1 MVLSACAHSNHVLF
15 GNRYAFCYRIVYQLL
30 KIKTMDLLTSIKV
43 FRQVV
48 MRGSFTKAAEDLNI
62 STAMASKH
70 VTNLEQQIQAR
81 LLMRTSRRLH
91 LTEAG
96 QLYFDESG
104 QALDILQQASTNASA
119 GVKQP
124 KGVLKVTAPG
134 WMAIPQFADWLAEYH
149 RLYPEVLVH
158 LSLENRR
165 VDLVTEGY
173 DLALRVSHDPS
184 PSLIVKPI
192 DNIQFYLVAAP
203 EYLQRY
209 GRPESM
215 ADLSQHKGIM
225 PTYTN
230 LSQIVINADKSAAV
244 FDIPASILT
253 SDTLMN
259 YRLALAGM
267 GIAYLPEPILLEDL
281 ATGRLE
287 RVLMHEHYAPVT
299 LYAAYINRQFLSAK
313 VRTFI
318 DFLAEKIQHERVKY
332 LDV

>member
-1 MVLSACAHSNHVLF
+1 
-15 GNRYAFCYRIVYQLL
+15 
-30 KIKTMDLLTSIKV
+30 MDLLTSIRV

-48 MRGSFTKAAEDLNI
+48 MRGSFTKAAEDLDM

-70 VTNLEQQIQAR
+70 VTNLEQQVQAR

-96 QLYFDESG
+96 QMYFDESG
-104 QALDILQQASTNASA
+104 QALDILQQASANASSGA
-119 GVKQP
+119 KQP
-124 KGVLKVTAPG
+124 KGTLKVTAPG
-134 WMAIPQFADWLAEYH
+134 WMAIPQFAEWLAEYH
-149 RLYPEVLVH
+149 QLYPEVLVH

-192 DNIQFYLVAAP
+192 DHIRFYLVASP
-203 EYLQRY
+203 EYLQRH
-209 GRPESM
+209 GTPEQP
-215 ADLSQHKGIM
+215 ADLLKHKGVL

-230 LSQIVINADKSAAV
+230 LSNVVMHMDNAETAFV
-244 FDIPASILT
+244 LPPSILT

-259 YRLALAGM
+259 YRLALVGM
-267 GIAYLPEPILLEDL
+267 GLAYLPEPILIDDL
-281 ATGRLE
+281 ATGRLV
-287 RVLMHEHYAPVT
+287 RVLEDYQYEPVT
-299 LYAAYINRQFLSAK
+299 LYAAYINRQYLSAK

-318 DFLAEKIQHERVKY
+318 DFLAAKIDEQRQRYPASK
-332 LDV
+332 

>member
-1 MVLSACAHSNHVLF
+1 
-15 GNRYAFCYRIVYQLL
+15 
-30 KIKTMDLLTSIKV
+30 MDLLTSIKV

-48 MRGSFTKAAEDLNI
+48 MRGSFTKAAEDLNM

-70 VTNLEQQIQAR
+70 VTHLEQQLQAR

-96 QLYFDESG
+96 QLYFDEAG
-104 QALDILQQASTNASA
+104 QALDLLKQASANASS

-124 KGVLKVTAPG
+124 KGTLKITAPG
-134 WMAIPQFADWLAEYH
+134 WMAIPQFADWLAQYH
-149 RLYPEVLVH
+149 QQYPEVLVH
-158 LSLENRR
+158 LNLENRR

-173 DLALRVSHDPS
+173 DLALRVSNDPS

-192 DNIQFYLVAAP
+192 DQIQFYLVASP
-203 EYLQRY
+203 EYLARHGHPQTA
-209 GRPESM
+209 EQ
-215 ADLSQHKGIM
+215 LQQHKGIM

-230 LSQIVINADKSAAV
+230 LSQVITYADKSSAN
-244 FDIPASILT
+244 FEIPPSILT

-259 YRLALAGM
+259 YRLALTGM
-267 GIAYLPEPILLEDL
+267 GLAYLPEPILLEDL
-281 ATGRLE
+281 AAGRLVK
-287 RVLMHEHYAPVT
+287 VLTQEQYQPVT

-318 DFLAEKIQHERVKY
+318 DFLSQKIQEERAKY
-332 LDV
+332 NGM

>member
-1 MVLSACAHSNHVLF
+1 
-15 GNRYAFCYRIVYQLL
+15 
-30 KIKTMDLLTSIKV
+30 MDLLTSIRV

-48 MRGSFTKAAEDLNI
+48 MRGSFTKAAEDLDM

-70 VTNLEQQIQAR
+70 VTHLEQHVQAR

-96 QLYFDESG
+96 QMYFDESG
-104 QALDILQQASTNASA
+104 MALDILQQAGANASS
-119 GVKQP
+119 GSKQP
-124 KGVLKVTAPG
+124 KGTLKITAPG
-134 WMAIPQFADWLAEYH
+134 WMAIPRFASWLAEY
-149 RLYPEVLVH
+149 RELYPEVMIS

-192 DNIQFYLVAAP
+192 DEISFFLVGSPKYLERHGMP
-203 EYLQRY
+203 QC
-209 GRPESM
+209 PN
-215 ADLSQHKGIM
+215 DLINHHGVL

-230 LSQIVINADKSAAV
+230 LSNVVMHLDKAETEFV
-244 FDIPASILT
+244 LPPSILT

-259 YRLALAGM
+259 YQLALAGM
-267 GIAYLPEPILLEDL
+267 GLAYLPEPILMEDL
-281 ATGRLE
+281 ATGRLVQ
-287 RVLMHEHYAPVT
+287 VLEQYQYKPVT
-299 LYAAYINRQFLSAK
+299 LYAAYINRQYLSAK

-318 DFLAEKIQHERVKY
+318 DFLAEKIAGERHLY
-332 LDV
+332 GR

>member
-1 MVLSACAHSNHVLF
+1 
-15 GNRYAFCYRIVYQLL
+15 
-30 KIKTMDLLTSIKV
+30 MDLLTSIRV

-48 MRGSFTKAAEDLNI
+48 MRGSFTKAAEDLDM

-70 VTNLEQQIQAR
+70 VTNLEQHVQAR

-96 QLYFDESG
+96 QMYFDESG
-104 QALDILQQASTNASA
+104 HALDILQQAGANASSGA
-119 GVKQP
+119 KQP
-124 KGVLKVTAPG
+124 KGTLKITAPG
-134 WMAIPQFADWLAEYH
+134 WMAIPGFARWLSEYH
-149 RLYPEVLVH
+149 ELYPEVMVH

-192 DNIQFYLVAAP
+192 ENINFFLVASP
-203 EYLQRY
+203 DYLAKY
-209 GRPESM
+209 GTPTKP
-215 ADLSQHKGIM
+215 ADLLNHKGVL

-230 LSQIVINADKSAAV
+230 LSNVVMHMDKAETEFVLPPSV
-244 FDIPASILT
+244 LT

-259 YRLALAGM
+259 YQLAKVGM
-267 GIAYLPEPILLEDL
+267 GLAYLPEPVLFEDL
-281 ATGRLE
+281 ADGSLV
-287 RVLMHEHYAPVT
+287 RVLEEYQYEPVT
-299 LYAAYINRQFLSAK
+299 LYAAYINRQYLSAK

-318 DFLAEKIQHERVKY
+318 DFLAEKIRERHVLYGK
-332 LDV
+332 DS